1 MKVEEMQL
9 GEPDEKGR
17 RKPIPTGRCKELSC
31 DTVIYALGTRAN
43 PIVARSTPGLD
54 VDKRGNIVAD
64 EGSTQA
70 TSLQGVFAGGDI
82 VTGGA
87 TVILAMGAG
96 RRAARSIAAR
106 LRSGKKLWP
115 VTREDAEAFVPPAPL
130 SEGADEPAVVPA
142 PIAESAGMLCPKCH
156 RPIEG
161 DEPYVCCAS
170 APLSWRCDACGK
182 VSDGF

>member
-43 PIVARSTPGLD
+43 PIVSRSTPGLD

-64 EGSTQA
+64 EGGTQA
-70 TSLQGVFAGGDI
+70 TSLKGVFAGGA
-82 VTGGA
+82 TGTAAA
-87 TVILAMGAG
+87 TVILARGAG
-96 RRAARSIAAR
+96 RRAARSIAAY
-106 LRSGKKLWP
+106 LRSGKQLWP
-115 VTREDAEAFVPPAPL
+115 VTREQADAFVPPTQL
-130 SEGADEPAVVPA
+130 SDTVVEPVVPPA
-142 PIAESAGMLCPKCH
+142 PFVEPPGMLCPKCH

-161 DEPYVCCAS
+161 
-170 APLSWRCDACGK
+170 
-182 VSDGF
+182 